1 MANELVEG
9 GFGEVVPLIRDR
21 SEMTFRDTPQIMEE
35 RTLLVRAPG
44 GHGELAIFSQCPTH
58 LGHRRCLVVEKL
70 EPLMAD
76 DGVERLALLDRKRG
90 STALA
95 ELDFR
100 RQPSR
105 DGCSRGRC
113 PVDGLQ
119 ACRVC
124 RAVLQVSYMRSR
136 TVRLDEASE
145 RILQEILRAKRL
157 SVSAALKQGLVAL
170 KEALALESPVATP
183 YDVYRDIDLGKGG
196 DAAGRARKA
205 KTEIRRVLEKKVRR

>member
-1 MANELVEG
+1 
-9 GFGEVVPLIRDR
+9 
-21 SEMTFRDTPQIMEE
+21 
-35 RTLLVRAPG
+35 
-44 GHGELAIFSQCPTH
+44 
-58 LGHRRCLVVEKL
+58 
-70 EPLMAD
+70 
-76 DGVERLALLDRKRG
+76 
-90 STALA
+90 
-95 ELDFR
+95 
-100 RQPSR
+100 
-105 DGCSRGRC
+105 
-113 PVDGLQ
+113 
-119 ACRVC
+119 
-124 RAVLQVSYMRSR
+124 MRSR